1 MPDTERNTSIQEGY
15 SRTKV
20 AWAKVLRALQHLWGG
35 VLYLWDDVIWIVIGK
50 ISRPRHIVSFF
61 FSLLAPLQVYFF
73 VRGDEFSIGLD
84 YIAST
89 PLGQAFWIF
98 IFGFLGYATGNIE
111 KPIVHIIGATVII
124 RYSFAIMVG
133 IGEGG
138 LRPSGLL
145 GVLYLFTLA
154 WAIAA
159 LVYLN
164 VELVRLRAKE
174 RVNNG
179 SSSMVGSTG

>member
-1 MPDTERNTSIQEGY
+1 MPSEERDLSIQEGY
-15 SRTKV
+15 TRTQV
-20 AWAKVLRALQHLWGG
+20 AWAIIYNALKHVWGG
-35 VLYLWDDVIWIVIGK
+35 VLYLWEDVAWQLIGK

-73 VRGDEFSIGLD
+73 VQDAEYSIGLD
-84 YIAST
+84 YIAAT

-98 IFGFLGYATGNIE
+98 IFSFLGYATGNIE
-111 KPIVHIIGATVII
+111 KPIVHIVGALVII
-124 RYSFAIMVG
+124 RYSFAIAIG

-138 LRPSGLL
+138 LNPSGLL
-145 GVLYLFTLA
+145 GILYLFTLA

-164 VELVRLRAKE
+164 VELVRLKAKE
-174 RVNNG
+174 RVNDG
-179 SSSMVGSTG
+179 SSRMAGSTG